1 MTNFDFFG
9 EMLFEEAKFYLE
21 IAKNKENVMGE
32 EDAALHASLLLAMSA
47 LEAYI
52 NAVAEEL
59 VTTFELNMFEKSILA
74 EKDIKLHKGTI
85 NLGNGLKMYRL
96 IDRIAFI
103 YSKYSKKGTD
113 DTDTWYMEIKQTIDL
128 RNDLVHPKNIVQV
141 TYPQVERALWS
152 ILNTVNEIFLAVY
165 GRKVPIFNYGI
176 QAIKLGE

>member
-21 IAKNKENVMGE
+21 IAKNKKNVMGE
-32 EDAALHASLLLAMSA
+32 EAAALHASLLLAMSA

-59 VTTFELNMFEKSILA
+59 VNTFELNIFEKSILA

-103 YSKYSKKGTD
+103 YSKPELF
-113 DTDTWYMEIKQTIDL
+113 MA
-128 RNDLVHPKNIVQV
+128 
-141 TYPQVERALWS
+141 PQPR
-152 ILNTVNEIFLAVY
+152 T
-165 GRKVPIFNYGI
+165 
-176 QAIKLGE
+176 